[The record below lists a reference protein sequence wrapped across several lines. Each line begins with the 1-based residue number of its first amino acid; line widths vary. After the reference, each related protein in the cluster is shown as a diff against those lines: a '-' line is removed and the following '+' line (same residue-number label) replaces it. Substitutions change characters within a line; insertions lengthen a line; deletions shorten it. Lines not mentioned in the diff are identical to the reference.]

1 MGKPLFKRA
10 AVEGKGQQLICPMCG
25 AGTLTVYYRDLL
37 RPKKGKRQKGIFG
50 VCGCGFENR
59 ISSGQTQ

>member
-1 MGKPLFKRA
+1 MGKPLFKR
-10 AVEGKGQQLICPMCG
+10 VDIEGKGKQLSCPLCG
-25 AGTLTVYYRDLL
+25 AEELRVYYRDLV

-50 VCGCGFENR
+50 VCACGFENR